1 MTEEEWLKAKD
12 PEAMLALVAS
22 HLSTR
27 QWNLL
32 ACMFVRRLGK
42 LIAAEPLAAM
52 VWWVEQHAGRMECDA
67 TVTQYLERL
76 PEAIA
81 EAQAN
86 AIQEQRAIVHAANPD
101 ANPDEFKHNEGRKT
115 NPTTPYFQE
124 AADRAGESLMLS
136 DRAVLQAG
144 EALRSLLGNPV
155 NALMLRELRHHVVG
169 ALSEQAQCGLEAS
182 LALKLVTLG
191 EEAAERDNGREVH
204 KRYEQAVSTVRRE
217 TEYYN
222 ERGYSL
228 QQQKE
233 RADLRAL
240 AQFLHE
246 LCGNVCQP
254 TGFEQTWRTENV
266 VHIAREIEH
275 SGTFH
280 DMGILNDALMDADYE
295 SRAIFR
301 HCRGMKEN
309 SDDPIQH
316 APGCWL
322 LDTILQREPAFF
334 AKLPLGTPSPKKRS
348 KR

>member
-1 MTEEEWLKAKD
+1 MTEDEWLKAKD
-12 PEAMLALVAS
+12 PNAMLALVAP
-22 HLSTR
+22 HLSVR

-42 LIAAEPLAAM
+42 LIAPEPLAAI
-52 VWWVEQHAGRMECDA
+52 VRWVEQHAGRIAGDSVVA
-67 TVTQYLERL
+67 QHSAKL
-76 PEAIA
+76 PEAVA
-81 EAQAN
+81 EAQAS
-86 AIQEQRAIVHAANPD
+86 AIKDQRAIVHAANPD
-101 ANPDEFKHNEGRKT
+101 ANPDEFKHLEGRKT

-124 AADRAGESLMLS
+124 AANCAREALLLS
-136 DRAVLQAG
+136 DQSVLHAG
-144 EALRSLLGNPV
+144 EALESLLRNPA
-155 NALMLRELRHHVVG
+155 NALALRELRHYVVA
-169 ALSEQAQCGLEAS
+169 ALSNQALCGLQAS

-191 EEAAERDNGREVH
+191 EQAAERDNGREVH
-204 KRYEQAVSTVRRE
+204 KRYEQAVSTVQRE
-217 TEYYN
+217 TEYYG
-222 ERGYSL
+222 ERAYSL

-233 RADLRAL
+233 RADLKAL
-240 AQFLHE
+240 GVFLHE

-254 TGFEQTWRTENV
+254 AGFEQTWRTENV

-301 HCRGMKEN
+301 HCRGMKEI

-322 LDTILQREPAFF
+322 LDTILQREPEFF